1 MPNFVSKSK
10 QLIMK
15 TKLLFLTLILS
26 SFFANGQTIYVNQ
39 NATGSNNGTS
49 WANAYVS
56 LQTALTSV
64 ITTNKTIWV
73 AAGTYKPS
81 PSDRNTSFTF
91 TYNGTNV
98 YGGFIGTET
107 LLSQRNPNVNITT
120 LSGDLLSNDTS
131 SLLPNETTRQDNSYH
146 VIQIRGNTQNIVID
160 GFTISDG
167 NANGVANNDC
177 ATSANLQSYH
187 LRGGAIYANP
197 YAGGHN
203 LTAFIR
209 NCILEKNSGTDVA
222 VYTAFHPCGITVLS
236 ADINFEQC
244 IVKNN
249 YSGGNSAMLFSGSN
263 GYNTYSKGSIVNCL
277 FYNNTAI
284 NASCIYL
291 GASTASGGNATG
303 IDVDIINSTFS
314 NNIGANGNVIT
325 MTNASNSRIRNC
337 IVYANGSNTPLIISN
352 GASIINNC
360 ILEGGQLSTTNLNP
374 QFTDSY
380 LNNYNLNSNSPA
392 INTGNNTYNPSTLDL
407 AGNTRIYDTTIDLGA
422 YEFSGCTA
430 PTNIQTS
437 LVTGTSATVTW
448 NNTAGVTYNLV
459 YVITGQ
465 PIATG
470 TEITNIATNTYN
482 LTALG
487 PSTKYDIYVSKNCSA
502 SINSGWSVAASLRT
516 LGPIYV
522 NQAATGNGS
531 GSSWTNAYITL
542 DDALASITTGI
553 TEIRVAQGTYKPK
566 TVGLADPR
574 KATFSIPSAAQIYG
588 GFNGTETTLGERN
601 PLLNITT
608 LNGDLSGNDNSTI
621 VHTNSLRND
630 NVYHVVSLLGN
641 TVFILLDGFTISGGN
656 ANGSLDYT
664 LAANSF
670 DDTRAG
676 AIYVSTKNS
685 SNIYCDVKNC
695 ILEKNTGSD
704 VGVYATVSVLS
715 ANNIIVNFDKCIIRN
730 NQSSGP
736 FSNMFFYGFSNSSNT
751 RTTQSLISNCLF
763 HNNVS
768 NYAAGG
774 QGSSCITTYQ
784 DATAGGSYSTAN
796 IFITNCT
803 FTNNTGPNGKVLSL
817 LFSSNTTVSN
827 SILYGNGSTTP
838 LYIFPTAST
847 LPNGNNNIIQG
858 GQLSGL
864 NSNPL
869 FVSTSN
875 FQLSAGSLAIDS
887 GNNLSSYG
895 TTDLLGNQRIY
906 NTTVDMGAYEYGSSL
921 GTHSF
926 TDFINFIIYPNPT
939 SSILNINS
947 NEEIKLI
954 EIYSLEGKLI
964 FSTIENKID
973 ISNLKSGLYVIKV
986 TNSKNEIGVKKL
998 IKE

>member
-1 MPNFVSKSK
+1 MR
-10 QLIMK
+10 
-15 TKLLFLTLILS
+15 TKLFFLTLVLS
-26 SFFANGQTIYVNQ
+26 SFFAKGQTIYVNQ

-64 ITTNKTIWV
+64 TTTNKTIWV

-91 TYNGTNV
+91 TYTGTSI

-107 LLSQRNPNVNITT
+107 LLSQRNPNANITR
-120 LSGDLLSNDTS
+120 LSGDLSSNDAS
-131 SLLPNETTRQDNSYH
+131 SLLPAETTRQDNSYH
-146 VIQIRGNTQNIVID
+146 VVQMRGNIQNIIID

-177 ATSANLQSYH
+177 ATSANLQTYH

-197 YAGGHN
+197 FAGGHN
-203 LTAFIR
+203 LTAFVR
-209 NCILEKNSGTDVA
+209 NCVLEKNSATDVA
-222 VYTAFHPCGITVLS
+222 VYSAFHPCGITVLS
-236 ADINFEQC
+236 ADVNFEQC

-263 GYNTYSKGSIVNCL
+263 GYNTYSRGSIVNCL

-325 MTNASNSRIRNC
+325 MTNASNSRVRNC
-337 IVYANGSNTPLIISN
+337 IIYGNGSNTPLVISN

-360 ILEGGQLSTTNLNP
+360 IFEGGQSSTTNLNP
-374 QFTDSY
+374 QFTDAS
-380 LNNYNLNSNSPA
+380 LNNYTLNSNSPA
-392 INTGNNTYNPSTLDL
+392 LNTGNNTYNSTTLDL

-422 YEFSGCTA
+422 YEFSGCTS

-448 NNTAGVTYNLV
+448 NNIAGVTYNLV
-459 YVITGQ
+459 YVIAGQ

-482 LTALG
+482 LTNLD
-487 PSTKYDIYVSKNCSA
+487 PSTKYDIYVSKNCTA
-502 SINSGWSVAASLRT
+502 SINSGWSVAASFRT

-531 GSSWTNAYITL
+531 GSSWTNGYVTL
-542 DDALASITTGI
+542 DAALQSITTGI
-553 TEIRVAQGTYKPK
+553 TEIRVAQGTYKPN
-566 TVGLADPR
+566 TSGLANPR
-574 KATFSIPSAAQIYG
+574 KATFSIPPSAQIYG
-588 GFNGTETTLGERN
+588 GFNGTETTLSERN
-601 PLLNITT
+601 PTLNVTT
-608 LNGDLSGNDNSTI
+608 LNGDLIGNDNNTI
-621 VHTNSLRND
+621 AHTNSARND
-630 NVYHVVSLLGN
+630 NAYHVVSLLGN
-641 TVFILLDGFTISGGN
+641 STSILIDGFTISGGN

-664 LAANSF
+664 LANNSF

-715 ANNIIVNFDKCIIRN
+715 ANSINVNFDKCIIRN
-730 NQSSGP
+730 NQSSGG
-736 FSNMFFYGFSNSSNT
+736 FSNMFFYGFSNSTNT
-751 RTTQSLISNCLF
+751 RTAQSRISNCLF

-768 NYAAGG
+768 NYASGG

-784 DATAGGSYSTAN
+784 DATAGGSYSTVSVL
-796 IFITNCT
+796 ITNCT
-803 FTNNTGPNGKVLSL
+803 FTNNTGPNGKVLAL
-817 LFSSNTTVSN
+817 LYSSNTRVSN

-838 LYIFPTAST
+838 LYIYPAAST
-847 LPNGNNNIIQG
+847 LPIGNNNIIQG

-864 NSNPL
+864 NTNPL
-869 FVSTSN
+869 FVSASN
-875 FQLSAGSLAIDS
+875 FQLSAGSPAIDS
-887 GNNLSSYG
+887 GNNTYVNG
-895 TTDLLGNQRIY
+895 TTDLLGNARIT
-906 NTTVDMGAYEYGSSL
+906 NSTVDMGAYEYDAALSN
-921 GTHSF
+921 TSF
-926 TDFINFIIYPNPT
+926 TSLNDFIVYPNPT
-939 SSILNINS
+939 ANS
-947 NEEIKLI
+947 LTIHTTEEIKSI
-954 EIYSLEGKLI
+954 SIYSLDGKEILNSSEKSI
-964 FSTIENKID
+964 DVSVLQTGIYLVKITSTQDTIGIKKFQKI
-973 ISNLKSGLYVIKV
+973 
-986 TNSKNEIGVKKL
+986 
-998 IKE
+998 

>member
-1 MPNFVSKSK
+1 MR
-10 QLIMK
+10 
-15 TKLLFLTLILS
+15 TKLFFLTLVLS
-26 SFFANGQTIYVNQ
+26 SFFAKGQTIYVNQ

-64 ITTNKTIWV
+64 NTTNKTIWV

-81 PSDRNTSFTF
+81 PSDRNSSFTF
-91 TYNGTNV
+91 NYTGTSI

-107 LLSQRNPNVNITT
+107 LLSQRNPNVNITR
-120 LSGDLLSNDTS
+120 LSGDLSSNDAS
-131 SLLPNETTRQDNSYH
+131 SLLPAETTRQDNSYH
-146 VIQIRGNTQNIVID
+146 VIQMRGNIQNIIID

-203 LTAFIR
+203 LTAFVR
-209 NCILEKNSGTDVA
+209 NCVLEKNSGTDVA
-222 VYTAFHPCGITVLS
+222 VYSAFHPCGITVLS
-236 ADINFEQC
+236 DDVNFEQC
-244 IVKNN
+244 IIKNN

-263 GYNTYSKGSIVNCL
+263 GYNTYSRGAIINCL
-277 FYNNTAI
+277 FYNNTAV

-325 MTNASNSRIRNC
+325 MTNASNSRVRNC
-337 IVYANGSNTPLIISN
+337 IIYGNGSTTPLIISN
-352 GASIINNC
+352 GASVVNNC
-360 ILEGGQLSTTNLNP
+360 IFEGGQASTTNLNP
-374 QFTDSY
+374 QFTDAAT
-380 LNNYNLNSNSPA
+380 NNYTLSSNSPA
-392 INTGNNTYNPSTLDL
+392 INMGNNTYNTATFDL
-407 AGNTRIYDTTIDLGA
+407 AGNTRVLDTTIDLGA

-430 PTNIQTS
+430 PTNITTS

-465 PIATG
+465 PIASG

-482 LTALG
+482 LTNLD
-487 PSTKYDIYVSKNCSA
+487 PSTKYDIYISKNCTVA
-502 SINSGWSVAASLRT
+502 INSGWTVATSFRT

-531 GSSWTNAYITL
+531 GSSWTNAYTTL
-542 DDALASITTGI
+542 DEALLGITTAI

-566 TVGLADPR
+566 TIGLANPR
-574 KATFSIPSAAQIYG
+574 KATYTIPNGAQIYG
-588 GFNGTETTLGERN
+588 GFNGTETLLSERN

-608 LNGDLSGNDNSTI
+608 LNGDLNDNDNSTI
-621 VHTNSLRND
+621 VHSNGLRND
-630 NVYHVVSLLGN
+630 NAYHVISLFGN
-641 TVFILLDGFTISGGN
+641 TSPILIDGFTISGGN

-664 LAANSF
+664 LGANSY

-676 AIYVSTKNS
+676 AIYVSTKNA
-685 SNIYCDVKNC
+685 SNVFCDVKNC

-715 ANNIIVNFDKCIIRN
+715 ANSLTVNFDKCIIRN
-730 NQSSGP
+730 NQSSG
-736 FSNMFFYGFSNSSNT
+736 GFSNLFFYSFSNST
-751 RTTQSLISNCLF
+751 NSRTANSTISNCLF

-768 NYAAGG
+768 NYASGG
-774 QGSSCITTYQ
+774 QGSSCITNYQ
-784 DATAGGSYSTAN
+784 DATAGGNFSTLSVL
-796 IFITNCT
+796 ITNCT

-817 LFSSNTTVSN
+817 LNASNTRVSN

-838 LYIFPTAST
+838 IYLNSTTNNVPT
-847 LPNGNNNIIQG
+847 GNNNIIQG
-858 GQLSGL
+858 GQLSGS
-864 NSNPL
+864 NVNPL
-869 FVSTSN
+869 FVSSNN
-875 FQLSAGSLAIDS
+875 FQLSTGSPAINT
-887 GNNLSSYG
+887 GNNTYAVG
-895 TTDLLGNQRIY
+895 TTDLLGNARIH
-906 NTTVDMGAYEYGSSL
+906 NSIVDLGAYEYDMALSNLSNTL
-921 GTHSF
+921 IN
-926 TDFINFIIYPNPT
+926 DFIVYPNPT
-939 SSILNINS
+939 ANS
-947 NEEIKLI
+947 LTIHTTEEIKSVTV
-954 EIYSLEGKLI
+954 YSLDGKEI
-964 FSTIENKID
+964 
-973 ISNLKSGLYVIKV
+973 LKSSENNLDVSALQNGIYLIKV
-986 TNSKNEIGVKKL
+986 LSSKDSVGIKKFKK
-998 IKE
+998 I